1 MTSPLLTLAAALC
14 AALGIFLVTLSPKR
28 HSTHR
33 ESSLKR
39 YWAQKCARFDDIT
52 AVSGTPLGL
61 GQFLAISLLAGLSAG
76 IGLALITGLVM
87 VGWLAGLLAAYLP
100 FLGLQG
106 KLHSVQGQ
114 RGKAWP
120 NLVDNLVSGVRAG
133 LSLGETLLEVAARAP
148 KSLRVPFAHFAA
160 DYRAGGNL
168 DASLKILKHELADPV
183 GDRIVEALRLAAQV
197 GGNDLVVL
205 LEDLGAMLRAEERT
219 RGEVLARQSWTVTG
233 ARLAAASPWIILTL
247 LLSRPGTLEVY
258 STPVGSMIL
267 LVGALISA
275 LAYILMLR
283 LGRLEIS
290 PRTMR
295 E

>member
-1 MTSPLLTLAAALC
+1 MTSPLLTLVAAFSAVS
-14 AALGIFLVTLSPKR
+14 GIFLVTLAPRR
-28 HSTHR
+28 HSAHR

-39 YWAQKCARFDDIT
+39 YWAQCRTRFNDIT
-52 AVSGTPLGL
+52 AVSGTRIGL
-61 GQFLAISLLAGLSAG
+61 EQFLALSLLAGVSAG
-76 IGLALITGLVM
+76 ICLTLVTGLVM

-100 FLGLQG
+100 FLGLQS

-120 NLVDNLVSGVRAG
+120 NLADNLVSGVRAG

-233 ARLAAASPWIILTL
+233 ARLAAASPWIILAL

-258 STPVGSMIL
+258 STSVGSMIL
-267 LVGALISA
+267 LVGALVSA

-283 LGRLEIS
+283 LGRLEVS

>member
-1 MTSPLLTLAAALC
+1 MTSSLLTLTAALS
-14 AALGIFLVTLSPKR
+14 AVSGIFLVTLAPRR
-28 HSTHR
+28 HSAHR

-39 YWAQKCARFDDIT
+39 YWAQCRTRFNDIT
-52 AVSGTPLGL
+52 AVSGTRIGL
-61 GQFLAISLLAGLSAG
+61 EQFLALSLLAGVSAG
-76 IGLALITGLVM
+76 ICLTLVTGLVM

-100 FLGLQG
+100 FLGLQS
-106 KLHSVQGQ
+106 KLHSVQSQ

-233 ARLAAASPWIILTL
+233 ARLAAASPWIILAL

-258 STPVGSMIL
+258 STSVGSMIL
-267 LVGALISA
+267 LVGALVSA

-283 LGRLEIS
+283 LGRLEVS

>member
-1 MTSPLLTLAAALC
+1 MNSLWLTWAAALS
-14 AALGIFLVTLSPKR
+14 AASGIFLLTLSPKR
-28 HSTHR
+28 HSAHR
-33 ESSLKR
+33 ESSLKH
-39 YWAQKCARFDDIT
+39 YWSQKSAHFNDIT
-52 AVSGTPLGL
+52 AVSGTRLGL
-61 GQFLAISLLAGLSAG
+61 GQFLVLSLLAGVSAG
-76 IGLALITGLVM
+76 ICLTVVTGLVM

-100 FLGLQG
+100 FLGLQS

-120 NLVDNLVSGVRAG
+120 NLVDDLVSGVRAG

-168 DASLKILKHELADPV
+168 DASLKILKRELADPV

-197 GGNDLVVL
+197 GGNDLVIL

-233 ARLAAASPWIILTL
+233 ARLAAASPWIILAL

-267 LVGALISA
+267 LVGALVSA
-275 LAYILMLR
+275 LAYLMMLR
-283 LGRLEIS
+283 LGRLEVS

>member
-1 MTSPLLTLAAALC
+1 MTSPLLTLAAALS
-14 AALGIFLVTLSPKR
+14 AAFGIFLVTLSPKR
-28 HSTHR
+28 HSTRR

-52 AVSGTPLGL
+52 AVSGTPIGL
-61 GQFLAISLLAGLSAG
+61 GQFLALSLLAGVSAG
-76 IGLALITGLVM
+76 IGLALVTGLVM
-87 VGWLAGLLAAYLP
+87 VGWLAGLLP

-233 ARLAAASPWIILTL
+233 ARLAAASPWIILAL

-258 STPVGSMIL
+258 STSVGSMIL

-283 LGRLEIS
+283 LGRLEVS

>member
-1 MTSPLLTLAAALC
+1 MTSSLLTLAAALS
-14 AALGIFLVTLSPKR
+14 AVFGIFLVTLAPRR
-28 HSTHR
+28 HSAHR

-39 YWAQKCARFDDIT
+39 YWAQCRTRFNDIT
-52 AVSGTPLGL
+52 AVSGTRIGL
-61 GQFLAISLLAGLSAG
+61 EQFLALSLLAGVSAG
-76 IGLALITGLVM
+76 ICLTLVTGLVM

-100 FLGLQG
+100 FLGLQS

-219 RGEVLARQSWTVTG
+219 RGEVLAGQSWTVTG
-233 ARLAAASPWIILTL
+233 ARLAAASPWIILAL

-258 STPVGSMIL
+258 STSVGSMIL
-267 LVGALISA
+267 LVGALVSA

-283 LGRLEIS
+283 LGRLEVS

>member
-1 MTSPLLTLAAALC
+1 MTSSLLTLAAALS
-14 AALGIFLVTLSPKR
+14 AVSGIILVTLAPRR
-28 HSTHR
+28 HSAHR

-39 YWAQKCARFDDIT
+39 YWVQKRARFNDIT
-52 AVSGTPLGL
+52 AVSGTRIGL
-61 GQFLAISLLAGLSAG
+61 EQFLALSLLAGVSAG
-76 IGLALITGLVM
+76 ICLTLVTGLVM

-100 FLGLQG
+100 FLGLQS

-133 LSLGETLLEVAARAP
+133 LSLGETLLEVSARAP
-148 KSLRVPFAHFAA
+148 KSLRLPFAHFAA

-233 ARLAAASPWIILTL
+233 ARLAAASPWIILAL

-258 STPVGSMIL
+258 STSVGSMIL
-267 LVGALISA
+267 LVGALVSA

-283 LGRLEIS
+283 LGRLEVS

>member
-1 MTSPLLTLAAALC
+1 MTSSLLTLAAALS
-14 AALGIFLVTLSPKR
+14 AVFGIFLVTFAPRR
-28 HSTHR
+28 HSAHR
-33 ESSLKR
+33 ESFLKR
-39 YWAQKCARFDDIT
+39 YWAQRRTRFNDIT
-52 AVSGTPLGL
+52 AVSGTRIGL
-61 GQFLAISLLAGLSAG
+61 EQFLALSLLAGVSAG
-76 IGLALITGLVM
+76 ICLTLVTGLVM

-100 FLGLQG
+100 FLGLQS
-106 KLHSVQGQ
+106 KLHSVQSQ

-233 ARLAAASPWIILTL
+233 ARLAAASPWIILAL

-258 STPVGSMIL
+258 STSVGSMIL
-267 LVGALISA
+267 LVGALVSA

-283 LGRLEIS
+283 LGRLEVS

>member
-1 MTSPLLTLAAALC
+1 MTSSLLTLAAAFC
-14 AALGIFLVTLSPKR
+14 AVSGIFLVTLAPRR
-28 HSTHR
+28 HSAHR

-39 YWAQKCARFDDIT
+39 YWAQCRTRFNDIT
-52 AVSGTPLGL
+52 AVSGTRIGL
-61 GQFLAISLLAGLSAG
+61 EQFLALSLLAGVSAG
-76 IGLALITGLVM
+76 ICLTLVTGLVM

-100 FLGLQG
+100 FLGLQS

-168 DASLKILKHELADPV
+168 DASLKLLKHELADPV

-233 ARLAAASPWIILTL
+233 ARLAAASPWIILAL

-258 STPVGSMIL
+258 STSVGSMIL
-267 LVGALISA
+267 LVGALVSA

-283 LGRLEIS
+283 LGRLEVS

>member
-1 MTSPLLTLAAALC
+1 MISSLLTLAPALSAAF
-14 AALGIFLVTLSPKR
+14 GIYLVMANPKR
-28 HSTHR
+28 RSVHR
-33 ESSLKR
+33 DSSWKR
-39 YWAQKCARFDDIT
+39 YWIPKRDRFNDI
-52 AVSGTPLGL
+52 AAASGTRIGL
-61 GQFLAISLLAGLSAG
+61 ELFLVLSVLAGVSAG
-76 IGLALITGLVM
+76 ICLTVVSGLVM
-87 VGWLAGLLAAYLP
+87 VGCLAGLLAVYLP
-100 FLGLQG
+100 FLVLQT
-106 KLHSVQGQ
+106 KLHSIQSQ

-148 KSLRVPFAHFAA
+148 KSLRMPFTHFAA

-233 ARLAAASPWIILTL
+233 ARLAAASPWIILAL

-267 LVGALISA
+267 LVGAIISA
-275 LAYILMLR
+275 IAYILMLR
-283 LGRLEIS
+283 LGRLEVS

>member
-1 MTSPLLTLAAALC
+1 MTSSLLTLAAALS
-14 AALGIFLVTLSPKR
+14 AVSGIFLVTFAPRR
-28 HSTHR
+28 HSAHR

-39 YWAQKCARFDDIT
+39 YWAQRRTRFNDIT
-52 AVSGTPLGL
+52 AVSGTRIGL
-61 GQFLAISLLAGLSAG
+61 EQFLALSLLAGVSAG
-76 IGLALITGLVM
+76 ICLTLVTGLVM

-100 FLGLQG
+100 FLGLQS
-106 KLHSVQGQ
+106 KLHSVQSQ

-233 ARLAAASPWIILTL
+233 ARLAAASPWIILAL

-258 STPVGSMIL
+258 STSVGSMIL
-267 LVGALISA
+267 LVGALVSA

-283 LGRLEIS
+283 LGRLEVS

>member
-1 MTSPLLTLAAALC
+1 MNSLWLTWAAALS
-14 AALGIFLVTLSPKR
+14 AASGIFLVTLSPKR
-28 HSTHR
+28 RSVHR

-39 YWAQKCARFDDIT
+39 YWSHKSAHFNDIT
-52 AVSGTPLGL
+52 AVSGTRLGL
-61 GQFLAISLLAGLSAG
+61 GQFLVLSLLAGVSAG
-76 IGLALITGLVM
+76 ICLTVVTGLVM

-120 NLVDNLVSGVRAG
+120 NLVDDSVSGVRAG

-168 DASLKILKHELADPV
+168 DASLKILKHELSDPV

-197 GGNDLVVL
+197 GGNDLVIL

-233 ARLAAASPWIILTL
+233 ARLAAASPWIILAL

-267 LVGALISA
+267 LVGALVSA
-275 LAYILMLR
+275 LAYLMMLR
-283 LGRLEIS
+283 LGRLEVS

>member
-1 MTSPLLTLAAALC
+1 MTSSLLTLAAALS
-14 AALGIFLVTLSPKR
+14 AVSGIFLVTLAPRR
-28 HSTHR
+28 HSAHR

-39 YWAQKCARFDDIT
+39 YWAQCRTRFNDIT
-52 AVSGTPLGL
+52 AVSGTHIGL
-61 GQFLAISLLAGLSAG
+61 EQFLALSLLAGVSAG
-76 IGLALITGLVM
+76 ICLTLVTGLVM

-100 FLGLQG
+100 FLGLQS
-106 KLHSVQGQ
+106 KLHSVQSQ

-168 DASLKILKHELADPV
+168 DASLKLLKHELADPV

-233 ARLAAASPWIILTL
+233 ARLAAASPWIILAL

-258 STPVGSMIL
+258 STSVGSMIL
-267 LVGALISA
+267 LVGALVSA

-283 LGRLEIS
+283 LGRLEVS

>member
-1 MTSPLLTLAAALC
+1 MTSSLLTLAAAFG
-14 AALGIFLVTLSPKR
+14 AVSGIFLVTLAPRR
-28 HSTHR
+28 HSAHR

-39 YWAQKCARFDDIT
+39 YWAQYCTRFNDIT
-52 AVSGTPLGL
+52 AVSGTRIGL
-61 GQFLAISLLAGLSAG
+61 EQFLALSILAGVSAG
-76 IGLALITGLVM
+76 ICLTLVTGLVM

-100 FLGLQG
+100 FLGLQS

-168 DASLKILKHELADPV
+168 DASLKLLKHELADPV

-233 ARLAAASPWIILTL
+233 ARLAAASPWIILAL

-258 STPVGSMIL
+258 STSVGSMIL

-283 LGRLEIS
+283 LGRLEVS

>member
-1 MTSPLLTLAAALC
+1 MTSSLLTLAAALS
-14 AALGIFLVTLSPKR
+14 AVFGIFLVTLAPRR
-28 HSTHR
+28 HSAHR

-39 YWAQKCARFDDIT
+39 YWAQCRTRFNDIT
-52 AVSGTPLGL
+52 AVSGTRIGL
-61 GQFLAISLLAGLSAG
+61 EQFLALSLLAGVSAG
-76 IGLALITGLVM
+76 ICLTLVTGLVM

-100 FLGLQG
+100 FLGLQS

-120 NLVDNLVSGVRAG
+120 NLVDNLVPGVRAG

-233 ARLAAASPWIILTL
+233 ARLAAASPWIILAL

-258 STPVGSMIL
+258 STSVGSMIL
-267 LVGALISA
+267 LVGALVSA

-283 LGRLEIS
+283 LGRLEVS

>member
-1 MTSPLLTLAAALC
+1 LTLAAALS
-14 AALGIFLVTLSPKR
+14 AVSGIFLVTLAPRR
-28 HSTHR
+28 HSAHR

-39 YWAQKCARFDDIT
+39 YWAQCRTRFNDIT
-52 AVSGTPLGL
+52 AVSGTRIGL
-61 GQFLAISLLAGLSAG
+61 EQFLALSLLAGVSAG
-76 IGLALITGLVM
+76 ICLTLVTGLGM

-100 FLGLQG
+100 FLGLQS

-233 ARLAAASPWIILTL
+233 ARLAAASPWIILAL

-258 STPVGSMIL
+258 STSVGSMIL
-267 LVGALISA
+267 LVGALVSA

-283 LGRLEIS
+283 LGRLEVS

>member
-1 MTSPLLTLAAALC
+1 MNSLWLTWAAALS
-14 AALGIFLVTLSPKR
+14 AASGIFLVTLSPKR
-28 HSTHR
+28 RSVHR

-39 YWAQKCARFDDIT
+39 YWSHKSAHFNDIT
-52 AVSGTPLGL
+52 AASGTRLGL
-61 GQFLAISLLAGLSAG
+61 GQFLVLSLLAGVSAG
-76 IGLALITGLVM
+76 ICLTVVTGLVM

-120 NLVDNLVSGVRAG
+120 NLVDDLVSGVRAG

-168 DASLKILKHELADPV
+168 DASLKILKHELCDPV

-197 GGNDLVVL
+197 GGNDLVIL

-233 ARLAAASPWIILTL
+233 ARLAAASPWIILAL

-267 LVGALISA
+267 LVGALVSA
-275 LAYILMLR
+275 LAYLMMLR
-283 LGRLEIS
+283 LGRLEVS

>member
-1 MTSPLLTLAAALC
+1 MTSSLLTLAAALS
-14 AALGIFLVTLSPKR
+14 AVSGIFLVTLAPRR
-28 HSTHR
+28 HSAHR

-39 YWAQKCARFDDIT
+39 YWTQCRTRFNDIT
-52 AVSGTPLGL
+52 AVSGTRIGL
-61 GQFLAISLLAGLSAG
+61 EQFLALSLLAGVSAG
-76 IGLALITGLVM
+76 ICLTLVTGLVM

-100 FLGLQG
+100 FLGLQS
-106 KLHSVQGQ
+106 KLHSVQSQ

-233 ARLAAASPWIILTL
+233 ARLAAASPWIILAL

-258 STPVGSMIL
+258 STSVGSMIL
-267 LVGALISA
+267 LVGALVSA

-283 LGRLEIS
+283 LGRLEVS

>member
-1 MTSPLLTLAAALC
+1 MTSSLLTLAAALS
-14 AALGIFLVTLSPKR
+14 AVFGIFLVTLAPRR
-28 HSTHR
+28 HSAHR
-33 ESSLKR
+33 ESFLKR
-39 YWAQKCARFDDIT
+39 YWAQRRTRFNDIT
-52 AVSGTPLGL
+52 AVSGTRIGL
-61 GQFLAISLLAGLSAG
+61 EQFLALSLLAGVSAG
-76 IGLALITGLVM
+76 ICLTLVTGLVM

-100 FLGLQG
+100 FLGLQS
-106 KLHSVQGQ
+106 KLHSVQSQ

-219 RGEVLARQSWTVTG
+219 RGEVLARQFWTVTG
-233 ARLAAASPWIILTL
+233 ARLAAASPWIILAL

-258 STPVGSMIL
+258 STSVGSMIL
-267 LVGALISA
+267 LVGALVSA

-283 LGRLEIS
+283 LGRLEVS